1 MVETAL
7 PAISK
12 KTNKNKS
19 NVISDTPTIETE
31 TPVLFSDLGLS
42 APIMRAIDEIGYK
55 SPTLIQA
62 KAIPVILQK
71 QDLVGIAQ
79 TGTGKTASFTLPIL
93 EILTSTNGRARMPR
107 ALILEP
113 TRELAIQVADNLKQ
127 YGQHI
132 KLTHALL
139 VGGESIVEQK
149 ETLNRGVD
157 IIIATPGRLMDL
169 FDKGAILLNQ
179 IKVLVIDEADR
190 MLDMGFIPD
199 VEKIISYLPKTRQT
213 LLLSATMSPEIKKLT
228 DSFLTNPTEIT
239 VAPPSSVATTIEA
252 GLVIVQERKKR
263 ETLRKLLRKE
273 DVKNAIIFCNRKR
286 DVDILTRSLNR
297 HGFQSSALH
306 GDLTQQHRTKT
317 MEDFKNGDIQYLV
330 CSDVAARGID
340 IDNLSHVFN
349 FDLPRH
355 AEDYV
360 HRIGRTGRA
369 GRKGH
374 AYSIATEEDKETIEA
389 IEALIK
395 NPIPLIS
402 LNDSTDDDHKKEHL
416 KDSEPKKNNKHKDK
430 DKDENQKK
438 TTKKSR
444 FKKEKAAVPR
454 IPLSQAVPD
463 DDNPVIG
470 FGQFVPAFMLSP
482 FRK

>member
-12 KTNKNKS
+12 KTNKKKS
-19 NVISDTPTIETE
+19 ETISDTQKIETE
-31 TPVLFSDLGLS
+31 HTVLFSDLGLC

-55 SPTLIQA
+55 TPTQIQA
-62 KAIPVILQK
+62 QAIPVILQK

-93 EILTSTNGRARMPR
+93 EILTSTKGRARMPR

-127 YGQHI
+127 YGQYL
-132 KLTHALL
+132 KLSHALL
-139 VGGESIVEQK
+139 MGGESIVEQK
-149 ETLNRGVD
+149 DILNRGVD

-179 IKVLVIDEADR
+179 IKILVIDEADR

-199 VEKIISYLPKTRQT
+199 VERIISFLPKTRQT

-228 DSFLTNPTEIT
+228 DSFLSNPTEIT
-239 VAPPSSVATTIEA
+239 VAPPSSVATTIES
-252 GLVIVQERKKR
+252 GLIIVPEKRKR
-263 ETLRKLLRKE
+263 ATLRQLLRNE
-273 DVKNAIIFCNRKR
+273 GVKNAIIFCNRKK

-317 MEDFKNGDIQYLV
+317 MEEFKNGEIQFLV
-330 CSDVAARGID
+330 CSDIAARGID
-340 IDNLSHVFN
+340 VDHLSHVFN
-349 FDLPRH
+349 FDLPRQ

-369 GRKGH
+369 GRTGF
-374 AYSIATEEDKETIEA
+374 AYSLATEDDKETIEA
-389 IEALIK
+389 IEALIQK
-395 NPIPLIS
+395 PIPLLS
-402 LNDSTDDDHKKEHL
+402 LNKHEASDTEDKTDV
-416 KDSEPKKNNKHKDK
+416 KKNQKHK
-430 DKDENQKK
+430 EEHPKK
-438 TTKKSR
+438 TTKKPR
-444 FKKEKAAVPR
+444 FKKEKESVPR
-454 IPLSQAVPD
+454 IPLSQSLPD
-463 DDNPVIG
+463 DNNPVIG
-470 FGQFVPAFMLSP
+470 FGQLVPAFMLSP

>member
-1 MVETAL
+1 MVETTL

-12 KTNKNKS
+12 KTNKKQ
-19 NVISDTPTIETE
+19 SDTILDTQTTE
-31 TPVLFSDLGLS
+31 VEPSVLFSDLGLS
-42 APIMRAIDEIGYK
+42 APIMQAIDEIGYK
-55 SPTLIQA
+55 TPTLIQA
-62 KAIPVILQK
+62 KAIPVILKK

-93 EILTSTNGRARMPR
+93 EILTSSKGRARMPR

-127 YGQHI
+127 YGQHL
-132 KLTHALL
+132 KLNHALL

-149 ETLNRGVD
+149 EILNRGVD

-213 LLLSATMSPEIKKLT
+213 LLLSATMSSEIKKLT
-228 DSFLTNPTEIT
+228 DSFLFNPTEIT
-239 VAPPSSVATTIEA
+239 VAPPSSVATTIES
-252 GLVIVQERKKR
+252 GLIIVHEKKKR
-263 ETLRKLLRKE
+263 DTLRELLRKD

-306 GDLTQQHRTKT
+306 GDLTQQLRTKT
-317 MEDFKNGDIQYLV
+317 MEEFKNGDIQYLV

-369 GRKGH
+369 GRTGH
-374 AYSIATEEDKETIEA
+374 AYSIATEDDKEVIEA

-395 NPIPLIS
+395 KSIPIIS
-402 LNDSTDDDHKKEHL
+402 LNSSANIEQEQNNIKEVDKK
-416 KDSEPKKNNKHKDK
+416 KKHKDK
-430 DKDENQKK
+430 DESQKK

-444 FKKEKAAVPR
+444 FKKEKTSGPR
-454 IPLSQAVPD
+454 IPLSQAVAD
-463 DDNPVIG
+463 DNNPVIG

>member
-12 KTNKNKS
+12 KTNKQKS
-19 NVISDTPTIETE
+19 ETISDTPKIETE
-31 TPVLFSDLGLS
+31 HTVLFSDLGLC
-42 APIMRAIDEIGYK
+42 APIMRAIDEMGYK
-55 SPTLIQA
+55 NPTQIQA
-62 KAIPVILQK
+62 QAIPVILQK

-93 EILTSTNGRARMPR
+93 EILTSTKGRARMPR

-127 YGQHI
+127 YGQHL
-132 KLTHALL
+132 KLSHALL
-139 VGGESIVEQK
+139 MGGESIVEQK
-149 ETLNRGVD
+149 EVLNRGVD

-179 IKVLVIDEADR
+179 IKILVIDEADR

-199 VEKIISYLPKTRQT
+199 VERIISFLPKTRQT

-228 DSFLTNPTEIT
+228 DSFLSNPTEIT
-239 VAPPSSVATTIEA
+239 VAPPSSVATTIES
-252 GLVIVQERKKR
+252 GLVIVPEKRKR
-263 ETLRKLLRKE
+263 ATLRQLLRNE
-273 DVKNAIIFCNRKR
+273 GVKNAIIFCNRKK

-317 MEDFKNGDIQYLV
+317 MEEFKNGEIQFLV
-330 CSDVAARGID
+330 CSDIAARGID
-340 IDNLSHVFN
+340 VDHLSHVFN
-349 FDLPRH
+349 FDLPRQ

-369 GRKGH
+369 GRTGF
-374 AYSIATEEDKETIEA
+374 AYSLATEDDKETIEA
-389 IEALIK
+389 IEALIQK
-395 NPIPLIS
+395 PIPLLS
-402 LNDSTDDDHKKEHL
+402 LNKHEASDAEEKTDI
-416 KDSEPKKNNKHKDK
+416 KKNQKHK
-430 DKDENQKK
+430 EEHPKK
-438 TTKKSR
+438 TTKKPR
-444 FKKEKAAVPR
+444 FKKEKESVPR
-454 IPLSQAVPD
+454 IPLSQSLPD
-463 DDNPVIG
+463 DNNPVIG
-470 FGQFVPAFMLSP
+470 FGQLVPAFMLSP

>member
-1 MVETAL
+1 MVETTL
-7 PAISK
+7 PAIHK
-12 KTNKNKS
+12 KTNKKQ
-19 NVISDTPTIETE
+19 SDTILDTQTIEVE
-31 TPVLFSDLGLS
+31 PSILFSDLGLS
-42 APIMRAIDEIGYK
+42 APIMQAIDEIGYK
-55 SPTLIQA
+55 TPTLIQA
-62 KAIPVILQK
+62 KAIPVILKK

-93 EILTSTNGRARMPR
+93 EILTSSKGRARMPR

-127 YGQHI
+127 YGQHL
-132 KLTHALL
+132 KLNHALL
-139 VGGESIVEQK
+139 VGGESIIEQK
-149 ETLNRGVD
+149 DILNRGVD

-228 DSFLTNPTEIT
+228 DSFLSNPTEIT
-239 VAPPSSVATTIEA
+239 VAPPSSVATTIES
-252 GLVIVQERKKR
+252 GLIIVHEKKKR
-263 ETLRKLLRKE
+263 DTLRELLRK
-273 DVKNAIIFCNRKR
+273 DNVKNAIIFCNRKR

-306 GDLTQQHRTKT
+306 GDLTQQLRTKT
-317 MEDFKNGDIQYLV
+317 MEEFKNGDIQYLV

-369 GRKGH
+369 GRTGH
-374 AYSIATEEDKETIEA
+374 AYSIATENDKEIIEA
-389 IEALIK
+389 IEALTK
-395 NPIPLIS
+395 NPIPLIT
-402 LNDSTDDDHKKEHL
+402 LNTPANIEPEQNITNEVDQKK
-416 KDSEPKKNNKHKDK
+416 KHI
-430 DKDENQKK
+430 DKDETQKK

-444 FKKEKAAVPR
+444 FKKDKTSGPR
-454 IPLSQAVPD
+454 IPLSQAIVD
-463 DDNPVIG
+463 DNNPVIG

-482 FRK
+482 FRKQ

>member
-1 MVETAL
+1 MVETTL
-7 PAISK
+7 PAISRKTNQK
-12 KTNKNKS
+12 KTDI
-19 NVISDTPTIETE
+19 ISDTQILETE
-31 TPVLFSDLGLS
+31 SPVLFSDLGLS
-42 APIMRAIDEIGYK
+42 ASIMRAVDEIGYK
-55 SPTLIQA
+55 TPTLIQA
-62 KAIPVILQK
+62 QAIPVILQK

-93 EILTSTNGRARMPR
+93 EILTSSKGRARMPR

-113 TRELAIQVADNLKQ
+113 TRELAIQVAENLKQ
-127 YGQHI
+127 YGQYL

-149 ETLNRGVD
+149 DTLNRGVD

-169 FDKGAILLNQ
+169 FEKGAILLNQ
-179 IKVLVIDEADR
+179 IKILVIDEADR

-199 VEKIISYLPKTRQT
+199 VEKIISYLPKSRQT
-213 LLLSATMSPEIKKLT
+213 LLLSATMAPEIKRLT
-228 DSFLTNPTEIT
+228 ESFLSNPTEIT
-239 VAPPSSVATTIEA
+239 VAPPSSVATTIES
-252 GLVIVQERKKR
+252 GLVIVPEKRKR
-263 ETLRKLLRKE
+263 ATLRQLLRN
-273 DVKNAIIFCNRKR
+273 DNVKNAIIFCNRKK

-317 MEDFKNGDIQYLV
+317 MEEFKNGDIRYLV
-330 CSDVAARGID
+330 CSDIAARGID

-349 FDLPRH
+349 FDLPRQ

-369 GRKGH
+369 GRTGF
-374 AYSIATEEDKETIEA
+374 AYSIATDNDKETIEA
-389 IEALIK
+389 IEALIQK
-395 NPIPLIS
+395 SIPLIS
-402 LNDSTDDDHKKEHL
+402 LNKPETADTEKDQDTKKQYKSKE
-416 KDSEPKKNNKHKDK
+416 E
-430 DKDENQKK
+430 EQKK
-438 TTKKSR
+438 TTKKQH
-444 FKKEKAAVPR
+444 FKKEKTIVPR
-454 IPLSQAVPD
+454 VPLSQAIPD

>member
-1 MVETAL
+1 MVENTL

-12 KTNKNKS
+12 KTNQNKP
-19 NVISDTPTIETE
+19 NVALDTQNIEAE
-31 TPVLFSDLGLS
+31 TPVLFSELGLS
-42 APIMRAIDEIGYK
+42 APIMKAIDEIGYK
-55 SPTLIQA
+55 TPTLIQA

-93 EILTSTNGRARMPR
+93 EILTNTKGRARMPR

-149 ETLNRGVD
+149 DVLKRGVD
-157 IIIATPGRLMDL
+157 IVIATPGRLMDL

-179 IKVLVIDEADR
+179 IKILVIDEADR

-228 DSFLTNPTEIT
+228 DSFLSDPTEIT

-252 GLVIVQERKKR
+252 GLVIVPERKKR
-263 ETLRKLLRKE
+263 ETLRKLLRNE

-317 MEDFKNGDIQYLV
+317 MEEFKNGEIQYLV

-369 GRKGH
+369 GRTGY
-374 AYSIATEEDKETIEA
+374 AYSIATEDDKETIEA
-389 IEALIK
+389 IETLIK
-395 NPIPLIS
+395 KSIPLIS
-402 LNDSTDDDHKKEHL
+402 LHSPEDTHQKKE
-416 KDSEPKKNNKHKDK
+416 KQKAADTRKKRQ
-430 DKDENQKK
+430 DKDEQQKK
-438 TTKKSR
+438 NTKKTR
-444 FKKEKAAVPR
+444 FKKEKTAVPR
-454 IPLSQAVPD
+454 IPLSQTVPD
-463 DDNPVIG
+463 EDNPVIG

>member
-1 MVETAL
+1 MVENTL

-12 KTNKNKS
+12 KTNQNKP
-19 NVISDTPTIETE
+19 NVALDTQNIEAE
-31 TPVLFSDLGLS
+31 TPVLFSELGLS
-42 APIMRAIDEIGYK
+42 APIMKAIDEIGYK
-55 SPTLIQA
+55 TPTLIQA

-93 EILTSTNGRARMPR
+93 EILTSTKGRARMPR

-149 ETLNRGVD
+149 DVLKRGVD
-157 IIIATPGRLMDL
+157 IVIATPGRLMDL

-179 IKVLVIDEADR
+179 IKILVIDEADR

-228 DSFLTNPTEIT
+228 DSFLSDPTEIT

-252 GLVIVQERKKR
+252 GLVIVPERKKR
-263 ETLRKLLRKE
+263 ETLRKLLRNE

-317 MEDFKNGDIQYLV
+317 MEEFKNGKIQYLV

-369 GRKGH
+369 GRTGY
-374 AYSIATEEDKETIEA
+374 AYSIATEDDKETIEA
-389 IEALIK
+389 IETLIK
-395 NPIPLIS
+395 KSIPLIS
-402 LNDSTDDDHKKEHL
+402 LHSPEDTHQKKE
-416 KDSEPKKNNKHKDK
+416 KQKAGDTKKKRQ
-430 DKDENQKK
+430 DKDEQQKK
-438 TTKKSR
+438 NTKKTR
-444 FKKEKAAVPR
+444 FKKEKTAVPR
-454 IPLSQAVPD
+454 IPLSQTVPD
-463 DDNPVIG
+463 EDNPVIG

>member
-1 MVETAL
+1 MVENTL

-12 KTNKNKS
+12 KTNQNKP
-19 NVISDTPTIETE
+19 NVALDTQNIEAE
-31 TPVLFSDLGLS
+31 TPVLFSELGLS
-42 APIMRAIDEIGYK
+42 APIMKAIDEIGYK
-55 SPTLIQA
+55 TPTLIQA

-93 EILTSTNGRARMPR
+93 EILTSTKGRARMPR

-149 ETLNRGVD
+149 DVLKRGVD
-157 IIIATPGRLMDL
+157 IVIATPGRLMDL

-179 IKVLVIDEADR
+179 IKILVIDEADR

-228 DSFLTNPTEIT
+228 DSFLSDPTEIT

-252 GLVIVQERKKR
+252 GLVIVPERKKR
-263 ETLRKLLRKE
+263 ETLRKLLRNE

-317 MEDFKNGDIQYLV
+317 MEEFKNGEIQYLV

-369 GRKGH
+369 GRTGY
-374 AYSIATEEDKETIEA
+374 AYSIATEDDKETIEA
-389 IEALIK
+389 IETLIK
-395 NPIPLIS
+395 KSIPLIS
-402 LNDSTDDDHKKEHL
+402 LHSPEDTHQKKE
-416 KDSEPKKNNKHKDK
+416 KQKAGDTKKKRQ
-430 DKDENQKK
+430 DKDEQQKK
-438 TTKKSR
+438 NTKKTR
-444 FKKEKAAVPR
+444 FKKEKTAVPR
-454 IPLSQAVPD
+454 IPLSQTVPD
-463 DDNPVIG
+463 EDNPVIG

>member
-1 MVETAL
+1 MVETDL

-12 KTNKNKS
+12 KTNKKKS
-19 NVISDTPTIETE
+19 ETILDNPITETE
-31 TPVLFSDLGLS
+31 PSVLFSDLGLS

-55 SPTLIQA
+55 TPTLIQA
-62 KAIPVILQK
+62 QAIPVILQK

-93 EILTSTNGRARMPR
+93 EILTSTKGRARMPR

-113 TRELAIQVADNLKQ
+113 TRELAIQVAENLKQ
-127 YGQHI
+127 YGQHL
-132 KLTHALL
+132 KLSHALL

-149 ETLNRGVD
+149 EILNRGVD

-179 IKVLVIDEADR
+179 IKILVIDEADR

-199 VEKIISYLPKTRQT
+199 VERIISFLPKTRQT

-228 DSFLTNPTEIT
+228 DSFLSNPTEIT
-239 VAPPSSVATTIEA
+239 VAPPSSVATTIES
-252 GLVIVQERKKR
+252 GLVIVPEKRKR
-263 ETLRKLLRKE
+263 TTLRQLLRNE
-273 DVKNAIIFCNRKR
+273 NVKNAIIFCNRKK

-317 MEDFKNGDIQYLV
+317 MEEFKNGEIRFLV
-330 CSDVAARGID
+330 CSDIAARGID
-340 IDNLSHVFN
+340 IDHLSHVFN
-349 FDLPRH
+349 FDLPRQ

-369 GRKGH
+369 GRTGF
-374 AYSIATEEDKETIEA
+374 AYSIATEDDKETIEA

-395 NPIPLIS
+395 SQIPLLS
-402 LNDSTDDDHKKEHL
+402 LNKPSTADTEAETNTKKHQ
-416 KDSEPKKNNKHKDK
+416 NNKEEHT
-430 DKDENQKK
+430 KK
-438 TTKKSR
+438 TTRKPR
-444 FKKEKAAVPR
+444 FQKEKESVPR
-454 IPLSQAVPD
+454 IPLSQSLPD
-463 DDNPVIG
+463 DNNPVIG
-470 FGQFVPAFMLSP
+470 FGQLIPAFMLSP

>member
-1 MVETAL
+1 MVETDL

-12 KTNKNKS
+12 KTNKKKS
-19 NVISDTPTIETE
+19 ETILDTPITETE
-31 TPVLFSDLGLS
+31 PSVLFSDLGLS

-55 SPTLIQA
+55 TPTLIQA
-62 KAIPVILQK
+62 QAIPVILQK

-93 EILTSTNGRARMPR
+93 EILTSTKGRARMPR

-113 TRELAIQVADNLKQ
+113 TRELAIQVAENLKQ
-127 YGQHI
+127 YGQHL
-132 KLTHALL
+132 KLSHALL

-149 ETLNRGVD
+149 EILNRGVD

-179 IKVLVIDEADR
+179 IKILVIDEADR

-199 VEKIISYLPKTRQT
+199 VERIISFLPKTRQT

-228 DSFLTNPTEIT
+228 DSFLSNPTEIT
-239 VAPPSSVATTIEA
+239 VAPPSSVATTIES
-252 GLVIVQERKKR
+252 GLVIVPEKRKR
-263 ETLRKLLRKE
+263 TTLRQLLRNE
-273 DVKNAIIFCNRKR
+273 NVKNAIIFCNRKK

-317 MEDFKNGDIQYLV
+317 MEEFKNGEIRFLV
-330 CSDVAARGID
+330 CSDIAARGID

-349 FDLPRH
+349 FDLPRQ

-369 GRKGH
+369 GRTGF
-374 AYSIATEEDKETIEA
+374 AYSIATEDDKETIEA

-395 NPIPLIS
+395 SQIPLLS
-402 LNDSTDDDHKKEHL
+402 LNKPSTADTEAETDT
-416 KDSEPKKNNKHKDK
+416 KKNQNNKEEHT
-430 DKDENQKK
+430 KK
-438 TTKKSR
+438 TTRKPR
-444 FKKEKAAVPR
+444 FKKEKESIPR
-454 IPLSQAVPD
+454 IPLSQSLPD
-463 DDNPVIG
+463 DNNPVIG
-470 FGQFVPAFMLSP
+470 FGQLIPAFMLSP

>member
-1 MVETAL
+1 MVETTL
-7 PAISK
+7 PAISRKTNQK
-12 KTNKNKS
+12 KTDI
-19 NVISDTPTIETE
+19 ISDTQILETE
-31 TPVLFSDLGLS
+31 SPVLFSDLGLS
-42 APIMRAIDEIGYK
+42 ASIMRAVDEIGYK
-55 SPTLIQA
+55 TPTLIQA
-62 KAIPVILQK
+62 QAIPVILQK

-93 EILTSTNGRARMPR
+93 EILTSSKGRARMPR

-113 TRELAIQVADNLKQ
+113 TRELAIQVAENLKQ
-127 YGQHI
+127 YGQYL

-149 ETLNRGVD
+149 DTLNRGVD

-169 FDKGAILLNQ
+169 FEKGAILLNQ
-179 IKVLVIDEADR
+179 IKILVIDEADR

-199 VEKIISYLPKTRQT
+199 VEKIISYLPKSRQT
-213 LLLSATMSPEIKKLT
+213 LLLSATMAPEIKRLT
-228 DSFLTNPTEIT
+228 ESFLSNPTEIT
-239 VAPPSSVATTIEA
+239 VAPPSSVATTIES
-252 GLVIVQERKKR
+252 GLVIVPEKRKR
-263 ETLRKLLRKE
+263 ATLRQLLRN
-273 DVKNAIIFCNRKR
+273 DNVKNAIIFCNRKK

-317 MEDFKNGDIQYLV
+317 MEEFKNGDIQYLV
-330 CSDVAARGID
+330 CSDIAARGID

-349 FDLPRH
+349 FDLPRQ

-369 GRKGH
+369 GRTGF
-374 AYSIATEEDKETIEA
+374 AYSIATDNDKETIEA
-389 IEALIK
+389 IEALIQK
-395 NPIPLIS
+395 SIPLIS
-402 LNDSTDDDHKKEHL
+402 LNKPETVDTEKDQDTKKQYKSKE
-416 KDSEPKKNNKHKDK
+416 E
-430 DKDENQKK
+430 EQKK
-438 TTKKSR
+438 TTKKQH
-444 FKKEKAAVPR
+444 FKKEKTIVPR
-454 IPLSQAVPD
+454 VPLSQAIPD

>member
-1 MVETAL
+1 MVENTL

-12 KTNKNKS
+12 KTNQNKP
-19 NVISDTPTIETE
+19 NVALDTQNIEAE
-31 TPVLFSDLGLS
+31 TPVLFSELGLS
-42 APIMRAIDEIGYK
+42 APIMKAIDEIGYK
-55 SPTLIQA
+55 TPTLIQA

-93 EILTSTNGRARMPR
+93 EILTSTKGRARMPR

-149 ETLNRGVD
+149 DVLKRGVD
-157 IIIATPGRLMDL
+157 IVIATPGRLMDL

-179 IKVLVIDEADR
+179 IKILVIDEADR

-228 DSFLTNPTEIT
+228 DSFLSDPTEIT

-252 GLVIVQERKKR
+252 GLVIVPERKKR
-263 ETLRKLLRKE
+263 ETLRKLLRNE

-317 MEDFKNGDIQYLV
+317 MEEFKNGEIQYLV

-369 GRKGH
+369 GRTGY
-374 AYSIATEEDKETIEA
+374 AYSIATEDDKETIEA
-389 IEALIK
+389 IETLIK
-395 NPIPLIS
+395 KSIPLIS
-402 LNDSTDDDHKKEHL
+402 LHSPEDTHQKKE
-416 KDSEPKKNNKHKDK
+416 KQKAADTRKKRQ
-430 DKDENQKK
+430 DKDEQQKK
-438 TTKKSR
+438 NTKKTR
-444 FKKEKAAVPR
+444 FKKEKTAVPR
-454 IPLSQAVPD
+454 IPLSQTVPD
-463 DDNPVIG
+463 EDNPVIG

>member
-1 MVETAL
+1 MVETTL
-7 PAISK
+7 PAISRKTNQK
-12 KTNKNKS
+12 KTDI
-19 NVISDTPTIETE
+19 ISDTQILETE
-31 TPVLFSDLGLS
+31 SPVLFSDLGLS
-42 APIMRAIDEIGYK
+42 ASIMRAVDEIGYK
-55 SPTLIQA
+55 TPTLIQA
-62 KAIPVILQK
+62 QAIPVILQK

-93 EILTSTNGRARMPR
+93 EILTSSKGRARMPR

-113 TRELAIQVADNLKQ
+113 TRELAIQVAENLKQ
-127 YGQHI
+127 YGQYL

-149 ETLNRGVD
+149 DTLNRGVD

-169 FDKGAILLNQ
+169 FEKGAILLNQ
-179 IKVLVIDEADR
+179 IKILVIDEADR

-199 VEKIISYLPKTRQT
+199 VEKIISYLPKSRQT
-213 LLLSATMSPEIKKLT
+213 LLLSATMAPEIKRLT
-228 DSFLTNPTEIT
+228 ESFLSNPTEIT
-239 VAPPSSVATTIEA
+239 VAPPSSVATTIES
-252 GLVIVQERKKR
+252 GLVIVPEKRKR
-263 ETLRKLLRKE
+263 ATLRQLLRN
-273 DVKNAIIFCNRKR
+273 DNVKNAIIFCNRKK

-317 MEDFKNGDIQYLV
+317 MEEFKNGDIQYLV
-330 CSDVAARGID
+330 CSDIAARGID

-349 FDLPRH
+349 FDLPRQ

-369 GRKGH
+369 GRTGF
-374 AYSIATEEDKETIEA
+374 AYSIATDNDKETIEA
-389 IEALIK
+389 IEALIQK
-395 NPIPLIS
+395 SIPLIS
-402 LNDSTDDDHKKEHL
+402 LNKPETADTEKDQDTKKQYKSKE
-416 KDSEPKKNNKHKDK
+416 E
-430 DKDENQKK
+430 EQKK
-438 TTKKSR
+438 TTKKQH
-444 FKKEKAAVPR
+444 FKKEKTIVPR
-454 IPLSQAVPD
+454 VPLSQAIPD

>member
-1 MVETAL
+1 MVEITL

-12 KTNKNKS
+12 KTNKKK
-19 NVISDTPTIETE
+19 SDTISETQNADINNS
-31 TPVLFSDLGLS
+31 VLFSDLGLS
-42 APIMRAIDEIGYK
+42 GPIMRAIDEIGYK
-55 SPTLIQA
+55 IPTLIQA
-62 KAIPVILQK
+62 QAVPVILKK

-93 EILTSTNGRARMPR
+93 EILTNSKGRARMPR

-127 YGQHI
+127 YGKHL
-132 KLTHALL
+132 KLNYALL

-149 ETLNRGVD
+149 EILNRGVD

-179 IKVLVIDEADR
+179 VKVLVIDEADR

-199 VEKIISYLPKTRQT
+199 VERIISYLPKTRQT

-228 DSFLTNPTEIT
+228 DSFLLNPTEIT
-239 VAPPSSVATTIEA
+239 VAPPSSVATTIES
-252 GLVIVQERKKR
+252 GLVIVPEKKKR
-263 ETLRKLLRKE
+263 DTLRKLLRKD

-369 GRKGH
+369 GRTGH
-374 AYSIATEEDKETIEA
+374 AYSIATEDDKENIEA
-389 IEALIK
+389 IESLIK
-395 NPIPLIS
+395 KSIPLIS
-402 LNDSTDDDHKKEHL
+402 LNLSEEDDDKKEHH
-416 KDSEPKKNNKHKDK
+416 KEAVTKKNYKHKDA
-430 DKDENQKK
+430 EEQPKK
-438 TTKKSR
+438 AAKKSR
-444 FKKEKAAVPR
+444 FKKEKNTVPR
-454 IPLSQAVPD
+454 IPLSQTIPD

>member
-12 KTNKNKS
+12 KTNQKEIDI
-19 NVISDTPTIETE
+19 ISDTQNLEPESL
-31 TPVLFSDLGLS
+31 VLFSDLGLS
-42 APIMRAIDEIGYK
+42 SSIMRAIDEIGYK
-55 SPTLIQA
+55 TPTLIQA
-62 KAIPVILQK
+62 QAIPVILQK

-93 EILTSTNGRARMPR
+93 EILTSSKGRARMPR

-113 TRELAIQVADNLKQ
+113 TRELAIQVAENLKQ
-127 YGQHI
+127 YGQYL

-149 ETLNRGVD
+149 SNLNRGAD

-169 FDKGAILLNQ
+169 FEKGAILLNQ
-179 IKVLVIDEADR
+179 IKILVIDEADR

-199 VEKIISYLPKTRQT
+199 VEKIISYLPKSRQT
-213 LLLSATMSPEIKKLT
+213 LLLSATMAPEIKKLT
-228 DSFLTNPTEIT
+228 DSFLSNPTEIT
-239 VAPPSSVATTIEA
+239 VAPPSSVATTIES
-252 GLVIVQERKKR
+252 GLVIVPEKRKR
-263 ETLRKLLRKE
+263 ATLRQLLRK
-273 DVKNAIIFCNRKR
+273 DNVKNAIIFCNRKK

-317 MEDFKNGDIQYLV
+317 MEEFKNGEIQYLV
-330 CSDVAARGID
+330 CSDIAARGID

-369 GRKGH
+369 GRTGF
-374 AYSIATEEDKETIEA
+374 AYSIATEDDKENIAA
-389 IEALIK
+389 IEALIQK
-395 NPIPLIS
+395 SIPILS
-402 LNDSTDDDHKKEHL
+402 LDKPETTDLEKEDTTKKQHKPKE
-416 KDSEPKKNNKHKDK
+416 EQ
-430 DKDENQKK
+430 QKK
-438 TTKKSR
+438 TTKKHHY
-444 FKKEKAAVPR
+444 KKEKTIMPR
-454 IPLSQAVPD
+454 VPLSQAVPD